1 MEETDNIEFRSEKI
15 RHIIGIVPPLLIRI
29 GTTVITFMVI
39 AMAVVIST
47 IHYPITIETNGEIIA
62 SSKMMQARFFVPY
75 KHLKLFEDPREATL
89 VFEGSDKFLHMPITS
104 HRKQLIHIDDKNYFE
119 ALIKLNK
126 TYADSMQLQEHQK
139 IEVRILIS
147 DKTIGQLL
155 GF

>member
-1 MEETDNIEFRSEKI
+1 M
-15 RHIIGIVPPLLIRI
+15 
-29 GTTVITFMVI
+29 
-39 AMAVVIST
+39 
-47 IHYPITIETNGEIIA
+47 IHMP
-62 SSKMMQARFFVPY
+62 F
-75 KHLKLFEDPREATL
+75 L
-89 VFEGSDKFLHMPITS
+89 FEGSDKFLHMPITS

-155 GF
+155 GFWHSLKNKTPGYIHFF

>member
-1 MEETDNIEFRSEKI
+1 M
-15 RHIIGIVPPLLIRI
+15 
-29 GTTVITFMVI
+29 
-39 AMAVVIST
+39 
-47 IHYPITIETNGEIIA
+47 IHMP
-62 SSKMMQARFFVPY
+62 F
-75 KHLKLFEDPREATL
+75 
-89 VFEGSDKFLHMPITS
+89 VFEGSNKFLHMPITS
-104 HRKQLIHIDDKNYFE
+104 HRKQVIHIDDKNYFE

>member
-1 MEETDNIEFRSEKI
+1 MQFLYSLQDVRISLERINEIHHATNENEGHEYKTSFCNESLGISLNNISFKYDS
-15 RHIIGIVPPLLIRI
+15 HALCMP
-29 GTTVITFMVI
+29 F
-39 AMAVVIST
+39 
-47 IHYPITIETNGEIIA
+47 
-62 SSKMMQARFFVPY
+62 
-75 KHLKLFEDPREATL
+75 

>member
-1 MEETDNIEFRSEKI
+1 MTLGMMIAVQY
-15 RHIIGIVPPLLIRI
+15 IIGQLNSPVEQLMQFLYSLQDVRI
-29 GTTVITFMVI
+29 SLERINEIHHATNENEGHEYKTSFCNESLG
-39 AMAVVIST
+39 ISLNN
-47 IHYPITIETNGEIIA
+47 ISFKYDSHALRN
-62 SSKMMQARFFVPY
+62 
-75 KHLKLFEDPREATL
+75 
-89 VFEGSDKFLHMPITS
+89 EGSDKFLHMPITS